1 MPSWQ
6 RMRPS
11 NIRSVDYAILAK
23 LESGLPLTP
32 RPFRDLGNSLDI
44 TTDLSD
50 LKQAEDLGGRNENLK
65 QAEDLGGR
73 NENLK
78 RVKDLDSRNENLK
91 EAETISHIY
100 SLKERGI
107 IRQIGPLFE
116 PRQLNY
122 KTALVGVKAKPIET
136 GANLIATYPGVSHV
150 YEREHEINLW
160 FTIAVPADVNIE
172 EKVTELLGP
181 TAIETPI
188 ILPALRV
195 FKLQSAFTT
204 QGGTKQVK
212 PPSINPLPLS
222 DIEKAVINSL
232 PADLPL
238 IPQPFDDIA
247 GQIGIQ
253 VDTLLATCRQLM
265 ERGVMRR
272 FSASIN
278 HRSLGFA
285 ANAMACWDVP
295 KEFVGDMAQHLV
307 AFPEVSHCYERK
319 VTPAWP
325 FNLFAMVHAPERQLC
340 LDIIERVSDL
350 TGQKNR
356 VVLFSNREFVKRRAR
371 YTV

>member
-1 MPSWQ
+1 MLSWQ

-11 NIRSVDYAILAK
+11 NISPVDYAILAK

-50 LKQAEDLGGRNENLK
+50 LKQAEDLGGRSENLK
-65 QAEDLGGR
+65 EAEDLGGR
-73 NENLK
+73 SENLK
-78 RVKDLDSRNENLK
+78 EAEDLGGRSENFK

-160 FTIAVPADVNIE
+160 FTIAVPADVNVE
-172 EKVTELLGP
+172 EKVAELLGP
-181 TAIETPI
+181 VAIEPPI
-188 ILPALRV
+188 VLPALRV

-204 QGGTKQVK
+204 RGTSKVP
-212 PPSINPLPLS
+212 PPSHGPLPLS
-222 DIEKAVINSL
+222 DVEKAVINSL

-247 GQIGIQ
+247 GQIGIP

-307 AFPEVSHCYERK
+307 AFSEVSHCYERK
-319 VTPAWP
+319 VTPAWQ